1 MIKLQDYEE
10 FQEFTTLKET
20 SKNDADKKDVLYMVD
35 SEFPVIDFDKVKER
49 YISNLSLMDTPKSN
63 DALLQLDGK
72 LYFIEFKDGNIKSEI
87 YGIRR
92 KIYESLLIFCDIV
105 GKNISFTRENMNYI
119 LVYNKENSKKYIQE
133 MIDKRKKE
141 SSTLSKKEMNE
152 SLAFEQFRDIMGDL
166 SKKKIDIFGLE
177 KQFKNMY
184 FHEVYTYDK
193 REFIEEF
200 VSKLTE

>member
-1 MIKLQDYEE
+1 MIKLRDYEE

-20 SKNDADKKDVLYMVD
+20 SKNDANKKNILYMVE

-49 YISNLSLMDTPKSN
+49 YVSNLNLMDTPKSN
-63 DALLQLDGK
+63 DALLEFNEK

-87 YGIRR
+87 YGVRR

-105 GKNISFTRENMNYI
+105 GKNISFTRKNINYI
-119 LVYNKENSKKYIQE
+119 LVYNKEKSKEYIKE
-133 MIDKRKKE
+133 IMEKRKRE

-152 SLAFEQFRDIMGDL
+152 SLAFDRFIDIMGDL

-177 KQFKNMY
+177 KQFKNIY
-184 FHEVYTYDK
+184 FQEVYTYDK
-193 REFIEEF
+193 QEFIDEF
-200 VSKLTE
+200 VSKLIE